1 MVIQILLFSI
11 IVTLLFTLLKEI
23 HFTFAFL
30 LVCVSSIIIL
40 VVILEHVKEIITF
53 ITIISEKTAITDEHI
68 SILLKIIGIAYLTE
82 IGASLSRDAGL
93 QSIASKVELVGK
105 IMIIMLA
112 IPIIYSI
119 IELITTII
127 PTYTNFSN

>member
-1 MVIQILLFSI
+1 MIIQILLFSI

-23 HFTFAFL
+23 HFTFAIL
-30 LVCVSSIIIL
+30 LICVSSIIL
-40 VVILEHVKEIITF
+40 MVVILEHVKEVMAF
-53 ITIISEKTAITDEHI
+53 ISMMSEKTAITDEHI

-93 QSIASKVELVGK
+93 QSMAAKVELVGK

-127 PTYTNFSN
+127 PTYTNFSH